1 MASLPPQPPASQHI
15 RSSSPQHASPRSEPE
30 GGPNS
35 LDEQPDQTSSTSTN
49 EYAKGTSNTKPSPS
63 QTSTTEEQHEQA
75 QLQPQK
81 QPDDNE
87 LRKCWICFADETEDT
102 PTTSAWRSPCP
113 CALTA
118 HEACLLDW
126 VADLEA
132 PSSRNRSGV
141 SKKIECPQC
150 KSKINIARPR
160 SFIVEG
166 VNAIDR
172 VTGKL
177 VVPGIVITLAGSLF
191 AGCWIHGFSSVFV
204 IFGTEDANRLFGIDT
219 LEGVSTRWGFGLPL
233 IPVVLVMSRT
243 SIGDGLLPILP
254 IFFFAT
260 QIPDGRFTRTAFWPP
275 SAAMTIATLPY
286 MRAAYNEVYK
296 RLFAERER
304 RWIKEVQPRAGETG
318 GGGDEGGAGA
328 AEGGDADANVDVGF
342 ELNLEVEIFEER
354 EELAIPQQ
362 GQQGQQG
369 QPPHGV
375 PDLAQ
380 VAAPEPAPVQRPNNL
395 VISTSRVA
403 DTVIGALLFPTISA
417 AVGAMLKLSLP
428 RTWTTPSSDRHR
440 PGLLQSRWGRS
451 IVGGCLFVVL
461 KDTLSVYSRYRLAQ
475 DHKKRKVLDYDRRKG
490 KGNGN

>member
-1 MASLPPQPPASQHI
+1 MASLRPQPSASQQL
-15 RSSSPQHASPRSEPE
+15 RSSLPQHASPGPAPE
-30 GGPNS
+30 GVDSP
-35 LDEQPDQTSSTSTN
+35 LDEQLDQTSSTPTN
-49 EYAKGTSNTKPSPS
+49 EHLEGALSTKPSLSP
-63 QTSTTEEQHEQA
+63 TSSTEEHQEKAQH
-75 QLQPQK
+75 QPQK
-81 QPDDNE
+81 PPDNNE

-102 PTTSAWRSPCP
+102 STTSAWRSPCP

-150 KSKINIARPR
+150 KSKIDIARPR
-160 SFIVEG
+160 SIIVEG

-191 AGCWIHGFSSVFV
+191 AGCWIHGLSSVFV

-260 QIPDGRFTRTAFWPP
+260 QIPDGRFTRMAFWPP
-275 SAAMTIATLPY
+275 SAAMSIATLPY
-286 MRAAYNEVYK
+286 MRAAYNELYK

-318 GGGDEGGAGA
+318 GEGGAGA
-328 AEGGDADANVDVGF
+328 AEGGDRDGDVDVGF
-342 ELNLEVEIFEER
+342 ELNLEVQIFAEGEEM
-354 EELAIPQQ
+354 AIP
-362 GQQGQQG
+362 QQGQQG

-375 PDLAQ
+375 PEPAQ
-380 VAAPEPAPVQRPNNL
+380 AAAPEQAAAQRPNNL
-395 VISTSRVA
+395 LISTSRIA
-403 DTVIGALLFPTISA
+403 DTVIGALLFPTLSA
-417 AVGAMLKLSLP
+417 AVGAILKLSLP

-440 PGLLQSRWGRS
+440 PGLLQTRWGRS

-475 DHKKRKVLDYDRRKG
+475 DHKKRKVLDYDRKKS
-490 KGNGN
+490 KGNGK